1 MIPPAVN
8 TFFRTLSRS
17 KSLAAINLLG
27 LSLGFSSCILIA
39 LFLFDELGYDSHHAN
54 LNRIYRVN
62 TRFVSAGSIDHI
74 AVAATPLPELLKQNY
89 PEVEAS
95 IRFDQLGMGIVV
107 RNQSKAFREYNA
119 FSVDPEVFRIFSY
132 EFLYGDPNTA
142 LTGPDKVV
150 LTRSH
155 AVKYFGQVDVV
166 GKMLSIDNKDRL
178 VTGVVEDVPQNS
190 DIRFS
195 LLVSTKDDQAN
206 PDWFD
211 YDGYVF
217 VLFKSESLKEP
228 GFLPAFEKKLQAIAD
243 EKINAAIRK
252 DGIDNISATM
262 HIQPLR
268 GLHFDNTLM
277 YDTPKGNKNYVYIFV
292 CVAALILFI
301 ACINYINF
309 SIVQSM
315 EKSREVG
322 IRKVVGSTKYQLVAR
337 YLIQSFMLT
346 SFAVII
352 AMGIV
357 YLLLPFFNEVVGRN
371 FMMSDLFRPE
381 VAVAIGVI
389 LVVTGVLA
397 GSFPAF
403 YGSSV
408 NIVSALKGHVSSPG
422 GQAIRKISI
431 TVQFAVS
438 LGLIIATAVIYA
450 QMNFIRNYN
459 LGFRQDNVVAITT
472 PEDSAHYQAVTELK
486 AELLRRSDLTEG
498 VSIVGDGALPGD
510 PDDERRGS
518 VTLTNGEGKPET
530 RMINHTLIDA
540 DYFSVLNI
548 QIKKGRAYEKGSPT
562 DQENSIL
569 VNEAFVQALGW
580 EDPLAQTIKRGDRD
594 CRVIGVVG
602 NIHYKSLYNPVQPQ
616 MYVPEQHKIVHV
628 LIALKPDASD
638 EIGQIETLWQKHFPG
653 EPFVYRYLDDTLHL
667 QYKQEQTV
675 AKISTYFSI
684 LTIVISILGLVGLS
698 LLSAYQRRKEI
709 GIRKI
714 VGATFNDI
722 AKLFF
727 REYLLLLA
735 LALIIISPLTWYI
748 MDQWLMM
755 FVSHTPLE
763 ITTFIV
769 VGLAFA
775 ILTLAAIVASIR
787 KVTGVKSTELIK
799 Q

>member
-1 MIPPAVN
+1 MIPPAVKS
-8 TFFRTLSRS
+8 FLRTLLRS

-27 LSLGFSSCILIA
+27 LALGFSSCILIA
-39 LFLFDELGYDSHHAN
+39 LFLFDELSYDFSHAN
-54 LNRIYRVN
+54 LDRIYRIN
-62 TRFVSAGSIDHI
+62 TRFVSAGSIDHL
-74 AVAATPLPELLKQNY
+74 AVSATPLPDLLMQSY

-95 IRFDQLGMGIVV
+95 IRFNQEGMGVVV
-107 RNQSKAFREYNA
+107 RNQSQAFREYNA
-119 FSVDPEVFRIFSY
+119 FSVDAEVFKIFSY
-132 EFLYGDPNTA
+132 DFLYGDPRTA
-142 LTGPDKVV
+142 LKGPDKVV

-178 VTGVVEDVPQNS
+178 VTGVVADLPENS

-195 LLVSTKDDQAN
+195 MLLSVDAAPAS

-217 VLFKSESLKEP
+217 VLFKSESLEEP
-228 GFLPAFEKKLQAIAD
+228 GFLPAFEKKLQTIAE

-322 IRKVVGSTKYQLVAR
+322 IRKVVGSTKYQLVTR
-337 YLIQSFMLT
+337 YLTQSFILT
-346 SFAVII
+346 LFAVII

-371 FMMSDLFRPE
+371 FMMSDLFRSE
-381 VAVAIGVI
+381 VAVAIAVI
-389 LVVTGVLA
+389 LVITGVLA

-403 YGSSV
+403 YGSSL

-438 LGLIIATAVIYA
+438 LGLMIATAVIYA
-450 QMNFIRNYN
+450 QMSFLRHYN

-472 PEDSAHYQAVTELK
+472 PEDSAHYQAVAALK
-486 AELLRRSDLTEG
+486 EELLRRSDLAEG

-510 PDDERRGS
+510 PDDEKRGS
-518 VTLTNGEGKPET
+518 LAVTNGEGKPEV
-530 RMINHTLIDA
+530 RMVNYSHIDL

-562 DQENSIL
+562 DQQNSVL

-580 EDPLAQTIKRGDRD
+580 EDPLAQTIKFGDLDR
-594 CRVIGVVG
+594 RVIGVVG

-616 MYVPEQHKIVHV
+616 VYVPQDHRIVHV
-628 LIALKPDASD
+628 LVALKPDASN
-638 EIGQIETLWQKHFPG
+638 EIGQIQALWEKHFPG
-653 EPFVYRYLDDTLHL
+653 EPFLYQYLDDTLHK
-667 QYKQEQTV
+667 QYKQEQIV

-684 LTIVISILGLVGLS
+684 LTIVISILGLAGLS

-709 GIRKI
+709 GIRRI
-714 VGATFNDI
+714 VGAGFQDI

-727 REYLLLLA
+727 REYILLLV
-735 LALIIISPLTWYI
+735 LALIIISPVTWYI

-763 ITTFIV
+763 VTTFII
-769 VGLAFA
+769 VGLAFGF
-775 ILTLAAIVASIR
+775 LTLGAIVASIR